1 MQGNVL
7 ELPGPFGI
15 AVEVRN
21 NFAFLAL
28 IICVLALFQGAGP
41 LTVIG
46 LIGVLLVSIFLHE
59 LGHAWAAHVQGVKV
73 TRIIL
78 TGAGGQTKI
87 ANTSASKKEFIT
99 LMGPLVS
106 LGLWAVLGLM
116 MRGVYQLALADPAWV
131 PLGMVLVPWLGF
143 ASLINLF
150 LFAFNM
156 VPVQPLDGGRLLLL
170 GLRHWMPAPKAARV
184 AGGIGIVFCV
194 LWFPAMVWVFYQSG
208 LLMLFLPS
216 FALHLAMARGERRR

>member
-1 MQGNVL
+1 MRKPSSTTL
-7 ELPGPFGI
+7 ALRWSAPPGP
-15 AVEVRN
+15 N
-21 NFAFLAL
+21 
-28 IICVLALFQGAGP
+28 
-41 LTVIG
+41 
-46 LIGVLLVSIFLHE
+46 
-59 LGHAWAAHVQGVKV
+59 AWARTWLRGSPLDSAERSWQRC
-73 TRIIL
+73 TSLRRLIL
-78 TGAGGQTKI
+78 HRKI
-87 ANTSASKKEFIT
+87 ADRFLKSLVKAYHTVRIGDPLERGT